1 MISRFFATLLVAA
14 SLTLTSTP
22 AQAQRDSAIDP
33 MLALRAFDARV
44 ATIGHRIAVASRDLC
59 SQVQWRPGVALHDLS
74 QYSGRSREA
83 AARDFGL
90 DRGPG
95 ILSVAAGGPAE
106 RAGLRVDDIL
116 LAVDGA
122 ALPAPE
128 GRSFEAMEPLLD
140 AFESAFVDGTATLQI
155 LRGGQTLTIVVPA
168 EQGCAT
174 RFQVIPA
181 RSPDARADGV
191 YVQLHDGLARY
202 VRDDAEL
209 AAVIAHEFAH
219 NVLRHKARLDA
230 LDVSRGASGNF
241 GRNAV
246 LIRETEVEAERL
258 SVYLLHRAGFD
269 PQAAVRFWTHFGR
282 RGLNFLK
289 SPTHP
294 SWRRRIVLFE
304 QEIRAI
310 RSAEAAGL
318 RPMPSFLHGPLPSQ
332 IPADPAEER
341 L

>member
-1 MISRFFATLLVAA
+1 MIRRFFATLLLAA
-14 SLTLTSTP
+14 SLFP
-22 AQAQRDSAIDP
+22 AAAPASGQGDEAASAV
-33 MLALRAFDARV
+33 LALRAFDSRV
-44 ATIGHRIAVASRDLC
+44 ATIGHRLAVASLDLC
-59 SQVQWRPGVALHDLS
+59 AQREWRPGIALHDLS
-74 QYSGRSREA
+74 QYGGASRSA
-83 AARDFGL
+83 AQRAFGL

-95 ILSVAAGGPAE
+95 VLALAAGGPAE
-106 RAGLRVDDIL
+106 QAGLRADDII
-116 LAVDGA
+116 LAVDGQP
-122 ALPAPE
+122 LPTPE
-128 GRSFEAMEPLLD
+128 SRRFEAMERLLE
-140 AFESAFVDGTATLQI
+140 AFESAFADGSATLDV
-155 LRGGQTLTIVVPA
+155 LRVGQPLRISVPA

-202 VRDDAEL
+202 VRDDSEL

-230 LDVSRGASGNF
+230 LQVRRGAAGNF

-269 PQAAVRFWTHFGR
+269 PEAAVRFWSYFGR

-294 SWRRRIVLFE
+294 SWRRRIALFQ
-304 QEIRAI
+304 QEIQLI
-310 RSAEAAGL
+310 RSAEAAGV
-318 RPMPSFLHGPLPSQ
+318 RPTPDFLPLSPSSVS
-332 IPADPAEER
+332 EESP
-341 L
+341 